1 MQGLKKYKG
10 DTQHLQVFLNKI
22 SSIIIENKPV
32 GEIVQIVEE
41 YQRFKTGLHPQPET
55 VVHLTD
61 LDVENE
67 RFSSLL
73 RQKDAEIT
81 MLRDTLIQI
90 QQKTQERPSIEYEGV
105 IRVLKAEIEGL
116 RKENNVL
123 LSRTT

>member
-1 MQGLKKYKG
+1 M
-10 DTQHLQVFLNKI
+10 
-22 SSIIIENKPV
+22 
-32 GEIVQIVEE
+32 
-41 YQRFKTGLHPQPET
+41 HPQPET
-55 VVHLTD
+55 VVHLAD

-105 IRVLKAEIEGL
+105 IRVLKAEIEGF

>member
-1 MQGLKKYKG
+1 M
-10 DTQHLQVFLNKI
+10 
-22 SSIIIENKPV
+22 
-32 GEIVQIVEE
+32 
-41 YQRFKTGLHPQPET
+41 HPQPET